1 MAEDPADYLELAR
14 NFGLRVGA
22 PLTHQSGVLVQRSQ
36 THRAIDP
43 LLQRGISSVVGLRGV
58 RPASRYALICTAVE
72 QVSEQSG
79 IAALLRV
86 ALLSKIDW
94 LSKLPSLAAQYGV
107 SQVVIQRALRT
118 VPDVVEDLRKLEQVR
133 SVDEAGR

>member
-58 RPASRYALICTAVE
+58 RPASRYALICTA
-72 QVSEQSG
+72 Q
-79 IAALLRV
+79 ARLALRV
-86 ALLSKIDW
+86 AKPLGLTIG
-94 LSKLPSLAAQYGV
+94 LIPAVG
-107 SQVVIQRALRT
+107 
-118 VPDVVEDLRKLEQVR
+118 EDE
-133 SVDEAGR
+133 SV

>member
-86 ALLSKIDW
+86 ALLRKIDW

-107 SQVVIQRALRT
+107 SQVVIQRALRS

>member
-1 MAEDPADYLELAR
+1 VAEDPADYLELAR

-58 RPASRYALICTAVE
+58 RPASRYALICTA
-72 QVSEQSG
+72 Q
-79 IAALLRV
+79 ARLALRV
-86 ALLSKIDW
+86 AKPLGLTIG
-94 LSKLPSLAAQYGV
+94 LIPAVG
-107 SQVVIQRALRT
+107 
-118 VPDVVEDLRKLEQVR
+118 EDE
-133 SVDEAGR
+133 SV